1 MPSKEYETLVEKV
14 AKAING
20 PFHPVPEGSLFTL
33 DQLRD
38 VRWQQI
44 NGAER
49 KLCLASAQA
58 AISTIRAALQ
68 EPTEVM
74 TANGY
79 VYCYNPE
86 RTWSAMLAA
95 SALGE
100 QSDRAEI
107 ISADGAIWDETAPGS
122 RNFKRREQSE

>member
-1 MPSKEYETLVEKV
+1 MPSKEHLALVEKV

-49 KLCLASAQA
+49 NLCLASAQA
-58 AISTIRAALQ
+58 AISTILAALQ
-68 EPTEVM
+68 EPTE
-74 TANGY
+74 
-79 VYCYNPE
+79 
-86 RTWSAMLAA
+86 AMRRAAYMFQDDLALRDGDVPTFDDYWHIGLAA

-100 QSDRAEI
+100 QSE
-107 ISADGAIWDETAPGS
+107 
-122 RNFKRREQSE
+122 

>member
-1 MPSKEYETLVEKV
+1 MPSKEHEALVEKV

-44 NGAER
+44 NDVER
-49 KLCLASAQA
+49 SLCLAGAKA

-68 EPTEVM
+68 EPTEI
-74 TANGY
+74 
-79 VYCYNPE
+79 
-86 RTWSAMLAA
+86 MLQAYW
-95 SALGE
+95 
-100 QSDRAEI
+100 DRE
-107 ISADGAIWDETAPGS
+107 
-122 RNFKRREQSE
+122 

>member
-1 MPSKEYETLVEKV
+1 MPSKEHEALVEKV

-58 AISTIRAALQ
+58 AISTILAALQ
-68 EPTEVM
+68 EPDQPMQEAASAYS
-74 TANGY
+74 ANAFMVCGAGY
-79 VYCYNPE
+79 W
-86 RTWSAMLAA
+86 RAMLAA

-100 QSDRAEI
+100 QSD
-107 ISADGAIWDETAPGS
+107 G
-122 RNFKRREQSE
+122 

>member
-1 MPSKEYETLVEKV
+1 MPSKELIEKV

-49 KLCLASAQA
+49 NLCLASAQA
-58 AISTIRAALQ
+58 AISTILAALQ
-68 EPTEVM
+68 EPTEGMNVAGCQADDPLGALIDWRGENC
-74 TANGY
+74 TPREGVAN
-79 VYCYNPE
+79 VW
-86 RTWSAMLAA
+86 RAMFAA

-100 QSDRAEI
+100 QSD
-107 ISADGAIWDETAPGS
+107 G
-122 RNFKRREQSE
+122 

>member
-1 MPSKEYETLVEKV
+1 MPSKELIEKV

-38 VRWQQI
+38 IRWQQI

-49 KLCLASAQA
+49 NLCLASAQA
-58 AISTIRAALQ
+58 AISTILAALQ
-68 EPTEVM
+68 EPDQSMLGAAEGMCVDGPYLGRLD
-74 TANGY
+74 ADLVWG
-79 VYCYNPE
+79 
-86 RTWSAMLAA
+86 RMLAA

-100 QSDRAEI
+100 QSE
-107 ISADGAIWDETAPGS
+107 
-122 RNFKRREQSE
+122 